1 MTRVNQLRSS
11 PTTNKSLA
19 VVSRT
24 IAEPSSKHFTCCRT
38 LTQGAYITLAVEHIH
53 KGRISP
59 LLEFIHERRISLS
72 LSNTYTRGVYH
83 PCCRTHSQGAHSQ
96 DHPCCQS
103 HTEESRTSFSF
114 FVFIL
119 LRLALQA
126 CVLPSQCGFST
137 PTLLLGYFHLS
148 TRRRLRHILGLPCGF
163 APAFRL

>member
-19 VVSRT
+19 VVSRAL
-24 IAEPSSKHFTCCRT
+24 AEPFSKHYTCCRT

-72 LSNTYTRGVYH
+72 LSNTHTRGVYH
-83 PCCRTHSQGAHSQ
+83 PCCQTHSQGAYITLAVKHIRKSQ
-96 DHPCCQS
+96 GPLLFLCVHLTTPRPSGLRFTISVRLLDAYSLIGIFSPINS
-103 HTEESRTSFSF
+103 TSPSPY
-114 FVFIL
+114 IGTS
-119 LRLALQA
+119 LR
-126 CVLPSQCGFST
+126 V
-137 PTLLLGYFHLS
+137 
-148 TRRRLRHILGLPCGF
+148 